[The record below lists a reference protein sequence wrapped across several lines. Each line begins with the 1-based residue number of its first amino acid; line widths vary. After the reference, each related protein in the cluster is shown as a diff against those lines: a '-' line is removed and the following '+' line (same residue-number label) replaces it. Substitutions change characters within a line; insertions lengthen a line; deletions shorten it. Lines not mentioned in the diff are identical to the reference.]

1 MNVRNNRDNDLS
13 KFDVTAELILIFLL
27 TLGRD
32 TDALLHVMYTYNYF
46 DGKEPRLKVFSKHFS
61 TLAPT

>member
-1 MNVRNNRDNDLS
+1 MNVRNNRDIDLS

-32 TDALLHVMYTYNYF
+32 TDALLHDMYTYNYF
-46 DGKEPRLKVFSKHFS
+46 DGKEQHLKVFSKHFS